1 MLSAVPSNRR
11 ESSASNRLQQLLS
24 GCSGGGLADFHSSI
38 DRINLDSSLQSQLE
52 NSSAGEDGL
61 AALSPI
67 VENNSV
73 NQLTATQNTAS
84 SVSTASTNTI
94 ATVTATTAAAA
105 AAAAATA
112 TTPVP
117 TTIAATTTAATSATS
132 TATATATAA
141 ASTPAATSTAATASS
156 STAATAS
163 TSTALSSSSS
173 AATVTTNPG
182 DDEQRNPQT
191 ECRLRVANRNQ
202 RQRDQTEEVLRS
214 FYVTPFAIDQTEV
227 DILEY
232 IKEISNA
239 ENSTLRCAKLVP
251 RNKNIDELT
260 FISFKVTVSDDLVG
274 IVSDSFYWPEGVQ
287 SPISHHHHHHQHQ
300 QQQQSGI
307 GATRNPCDR
316 ETQLTLKSSLGT
328 QVARTIA
335 ARTEEEQRRNALP
348 VHPQHNNNQQSHSG
362 RRAYSVARVLHAMV
376 MVMVMVAAS
385 SNSSPLSVSER
396 NIAA

>member
-1 MLSAVPSNRR
+1 MLSAVPCNRR

-105 AAAAATA
+105 AAAATT
-112 TTPVP
+112 TTPAP
-117 TTIAATTTAATSATS
+117 ATIAATTTAATSATS

-141 ASTPAATSTAATASS
+141 ASTPAATSTAATAST
-156 STAATAS
+156 STAATAC

-260 FISFKVTVSDDLVG
+260 FISFKVTVSDDLVAIG
-274 IVSDSFYWPEGVQ
+274 TGLRPTPHHRVHDTFWRCGGMCTHAGAVFGTRTNDSGAIQQRSNDVSV
-287 SPISHHHHHHQHQ
+287 
-300 QQQQSGI
+300 I
-307 GATRNPCDR
+307 G
-316 ETQLTLKSSLGT
+316 
-328 QVARTIA
+328 
-335 ARTEEEQRRNALP
+335 EEMKKEP
-348 VHPQHNNNQQSHSG
+348 MVE
-362 RRAYSVARVLHAMV
+362 VVL
-376 MVMVMVAAS
+376 MVADQD
-385 SNSSPLSVSER
+385 
-396 NIAA
+396 